1 MAFRDSSK
9 RRNPRRIAKL
19 RAEGKAINDI
29 AERSP
34 EVAMKL
40 LMRSFIYPQRTE
52 APAATADCLDDAE
65 LLEVPF
71 EDETLQGYRWAGDGS
86 GPTVA
91 MFHDWERESSHWC
104 AYLKPLVE
112 KGCTVVAFDAPASG
126 RSPGHRLSLRG
137 YINAVHNFRAL
148 TGPWHACVGHGLGA
162 AAILQA
168 TAQLSAGER
177 PLRIVTLGCNAD
189 SREIF
194 ERRLGSLGIDE
205 AVRMKFW
212 RKLDAIA
219 EIPLDSFDNAMAA
232 ARLEGVEGLIV
243 HDHADA
249 RYPFSDAER
258 LRDAWPGA
266 DILELDGFGH
276 ELDGVAVQ
284 TRLLP
289 FIGAYKLLKM
299 AA

>member
-1 MAFRDSSK
+1 MAFRNSAK

-29 AERSP
+29 AEVSP
-34 EVAMKL
+34 TVAMKL
-40 LMRSFIYPQRTE
+40 LMRSFLYPQRAE
-52 APAATADCLDDAE
+52 APADTADCLDEAE
-65 LLEVPF
+65 LLDLPF
-71 EDETLQGYRWAGDGS
+71 EDDTLQAYRWAGDGS

-104 AYLKPLVE
+104 AYLKPLLD

-126 RSPGHRLSLRG
+126 RSPGQRLSLRG
-137 YINAVHNFRAL
+137 YINAIHNFRAL

-162 AAILQA
+162 AALLQA
-168 TAQLSAGER
+168 TAQLPAEER
-177 PLRIVTLGCNAD
+177 PLRIATLGCNAD
-189 SREIF
+189 SKEIF

-232 ARLEGVEGLIV
+232 ARLGGVEGLIV
-243 HDHADA
+243 HDHNDA

-266 DILELDGFGH
+266 EILELEGFGH